1 MPVPRRPLAL
11 VAVWVAGALV
21 ATATGVLAVRQV
33 ATSVGDDS
41 PPPLSAAG
49 VETALGSASPGA
61 AAPTASPTT
70 AAAPTTPA
78 TGPTT
83 SSPAPTTSPA
93 APPAAPPAPP
103 PATVSRSFSS
113 RGGSVGVSCTG
124 STPELVFASP
134 AQGWAVDH
142 QEVEREHVEVRFV
155 GPGEVRMRVTCGP
168 DGPVVEVEDRGSG
181 SDRSDD

>member
-41 PPPLSAAG
+41 PPPLTAAG
-49 VETALGSASPGA
+49 VETELGSASPSA
-61 AAPTASPTT
+61 
-70 AAAPTTPA
+70 AAAPTTPS
-78 TGPTT
+78 TPSTPTTPTSGPTT
-83 SSPAPTTSPA
+83 ASPAPATS
-93 APPAAPPAPP
+93 PAAPPAPP
-103 PATVSRSFSS
+103 PPAPVSRSFSS

-124 STPELVFASP
+124 STPELVFATP
-134 AQGWAVDH
+134 AQGWAVDE

-155 GPGEVRMRVTCGP
+155 GPGEVRMRVSCGP

-181 SDRSDD
+181 SDDSGDD

>member
-21 ATATGVLAVRQV
+21 ATAVGVLAVRQV

-49 VETALGSASPGA
+49 VETALGSASPRA
-61 AAPTASPTT
+61 
-70 AAAPTTPA
+70 AAAPTTPTA
-78 TGPTT
+78 PTTGPAT
-83 SSPAPTTSPA
+83 SSPAPTTSPV
-93 APPAAPPAPP
+93 APPPDPPAPV
-103 PATVSRSFSS
+103 ARSFSS

-134 AQGWAVDH
+134 AQGWAVDE

-155 GPGEVRMRVTCGP
+155 GPGEVRMRVTCSPG
-168 DGPVVEVEDRGSG
+168 GPVVAVEDRGSG
-181 SDRSDD
+181 SDDSSDDD